1 MITRFFLIGWIGAI
15 QAGIAGDQRSELKL
29 NRPVGSKEAYAF
41 VIAAAPDKRVV
52 IILLPQ
58 NEAVSLVDSSA
69 DFPYSVM
76 LTKSPTPRYK
86 AVLVFEDRR
95 KEIVAD
101 SFGITA
107 DSSIER
113 TDDETHKALV
123 KSAAEARAKGEKLG
137 KQLSPWQNL
146 RQR

>member
-1 MITRFFLIGWIGAI
+1 LGCVAAI
-15 QAGIAGDQRSELKL
+15 QTGIAGDQRSELKL
-29 NRPVGSKEAYAF
+29 NRPVENEDAF

-52 IILLPQ
+52 VILLPQ
-58 NEAVSLVDSSA
+58 NEAVALVSA
-69 DFPYSVM
+69 SPDFPYSVM

-95 KEIVAD
+95 KDIVAD

-107 DSSIER
+107 ASSIEQ

-137 KQLSPWQNL
+137 KELSPWQIL

>member
-1 MITRFFLIGWIGAI
+1 MITRFFLIGCLAVI
-15 QAGIAGDQRSELKL
+15 QTGIAGDQRSELKL
-29 NRPVGSKEAYAF
+29 NRLVEGKDGF

-52 IILLPQ
+52 VMLLRE
-58 NEAVSLVDSSA
+58 NDSVSLVSASA

-86 AVLVFEDRR
+86 GVLVFEDRR
-95 KEIVAD
+95 KDIVTE

-107 DSSIER
+107 ANSIEQ

-137 KQLSPWQNL
+137 KELSPWQAL